1 MSLEDTLFEQRLSR
15 ARQIQELGFRPY
27 GQRFEF
33 THTIPEILAAHA
45 GSPSG
50 ARTARAQPSEQS
62 GALGGPAE
70 GSAGRASSLEE
81 LDHDK
86 PRVSIA
92 GRIQTM
98 RRMGK
103 AG

>member
-1 MSLEDTLFEQRLSR
+1 MSLEDNLFEQRLNR
-15 ARQIQELGFRPY
+15 VREIQALGFRPY

-33 THTIPEILAAHA
+33 THTIPEVLAAH
-45 GSPSG
+45 G
-50 ARTARAQPSEQS
+50 A
-62 GALGGPAE
+62 ALA
-70 GSAGRASSLEE
+70 EE
-81 LDHDK
+81 LERDK

-103 AG
+103 AGFLHLMQSGERLQAYVRKDAVSERDYS